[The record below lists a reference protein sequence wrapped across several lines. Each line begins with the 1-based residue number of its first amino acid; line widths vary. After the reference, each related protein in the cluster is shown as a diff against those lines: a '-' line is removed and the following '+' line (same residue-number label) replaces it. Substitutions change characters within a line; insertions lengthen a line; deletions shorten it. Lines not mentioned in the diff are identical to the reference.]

1 MRTLPLLALT
11 ATLCIAAPPL
21 AHAQRA
27 RPAAEPPNVIA
38 ARVAFEQGVR
48 LLQDSRFAEAA
59 SSFEQSYRDNPNPI
73 VLFNLAFAYRGVGR
87 VRDAIET
94 IDRFLASPG
103 NTPADRLPAAR
114 AERDR
119 LEAALARI
127 TVTLSPAT
135 AQLTIDAREANA
147 GATAIALDPGS
158 HVIDAR
164 RDGHRP
170 FHQELQLSEGERRTI
185 EIRLVEIDD
194 EGRLHVEP
202 SVLGAR
208 VSVDGRFAGTG
219 VVDINVRAGNHQVE
233 ITADGFAPLRRTVR
247 VGGTGVVRV
256 DAVLQRPRSS
266 TWVWLGPVLAVG
278 VAGLSLGAWG
288 IAEATRGE
296 VGPTV
301 PNCWNCGTLP

>member
-1 MRTLPLLALT
+1 MRTLPRLSLLIALS
-11 ATLCIAAPPL
+11 LAAPQL

-27 RPAAEPPNVIA
+27 RPASEPPNVIA
-38 ARVAFEQGVR
+38 ARATFEQGVQ

-59 SSFEQSYRDNPNPI
+59 ANFEQSYRDNPNPI

-87 VRDAIET
+87 VRDAIDA
-94 IDRFLASPG
+94 IDRFLANPG

-114 AERDR
+114 AERER
-119 LEAALARI
+119 LGAALVRL
-127 TVTLSPAT
+127 TVTMLPTDAL
-135 AQLTIDAREANA
+135 LTIDARPATA
-147 GATAIALDPGS
+147 GATAIALDPGM

-164 RDGHRP
+164 REGHRP
-170 FHQELQLSEGERRTI
+170 FHQELRLSEGERRAI
-185 EIRLVEIDD
+185 DVRLAEIDD
-194 EGRLHVEP
+194 EARLHVEP
-202 SVLGAR
+202 SVP
-208 VSVDGRFAGTG
+208 VMIDGRLAGTG
-219 VVDINVRAGNHQVE
+219 VVDVNVRAGNHQVE

-256 DAVLQRPRSS
+256 DAVLQRPRLN

-278 VAGLSLGAWG
+278 VAGVSLGAWG

>member
-1 MRTLPLLALT
+1 MRTLPRLALIL
-11 ATLCIAAPPL
+11 ALSLASPL

-27 RPAAEPPNVIA
+27 RPVAEPPNVIA
-38 ARVAFEQGVR
+38 ARATFEQGVR

-59 SSFEQSYRDNPNPI
+59 ASFEQSYRDNPNPI

-87 VRDAIET
+87 VRDAIDA
-94 IDRFLASPG
+94 IDRFLANPG

-114 AERDR
+114 EERDR

-127 TVTLSPAT
+127 TVTTLPSD
-135 AQLTIDAREANA
+135 AQLTIDARA
-147 GATAIALDPGS
+147 ATAGPTAIPLDPGA

-164 RDGHRP
+164 REGHRP
-170 FHQELQLSEGERRTI
+170 FHQELRLGEGERR
-185 EIRLVEIDD
+185 EINVRLVEIDD

-202 SVLGAR
+202 SVPAAR
-208 VSVDGRFAGTG
+208 VMIDGRLAGTG
-219 VVDINVRAGNHQVE
+219 VVDVNVRAGNHQVE

-256 DAVLQRPRSS
+256 DAVLQRPRLN
-266 TWVWLGPVLAVG
+266 TWVWLGPVIAVG
-278 VAGLSLGAWG
+278 VAGVSLGAWG